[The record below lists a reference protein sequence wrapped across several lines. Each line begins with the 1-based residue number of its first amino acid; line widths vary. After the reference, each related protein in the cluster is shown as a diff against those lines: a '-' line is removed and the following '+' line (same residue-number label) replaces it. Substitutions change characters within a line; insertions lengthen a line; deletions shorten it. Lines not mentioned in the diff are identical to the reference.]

1 VLRGRL
7 GFFKLGRWIY
17 DEGPIGHGLHL
28 DRLLEETPK
37 EETPELRAAA
47 VEAKG
52 KLVEIRLEVVYL
64 HGPLMGPEQP
74 SFEQACDAMNAGQG
88 YVGRVAGSGH
98 GMGIMQVVVANG
110 QRVR

>member
-1 VLRGRL
+1 L
-7 GFFKLGRWIY
+7 
-17 DEGPIGHGLHL
+17 E
-28 DRLLEETPK
+28 RLLEKTPK

-52 KLVEIRLEVVYL
+52 KLVEIRLQVVCL

-88 YVGRVAGSGH
+88 YVGRVAGCDH
-98 GMGIMQVVVANG
+98 RMGIMEVVVANG